1 MGFYQMEPLFTPGR
15 LLVSPTV
22 LNSKL
27 DYQRLLRRHLS
38 GDWGD
43 IDEYDQVENRRAVEA
58 DEAVLSQYRVTLSGG
73 GSAILTIMT
82 ERRRIHTVVFF
93 INESFIPNESA

>member
-1 MGFYQMEPLFTPGR
+1 MGFYQLEPLFEPGR
-15 LLVSPTV
+15 LLVSPEV

-43 IDEYDQVENRRAVEA
+43 ICEYDQSENFRAVEA
-58 DEAVLSQYRVTLSGG
+58 DDVVLSQYHVTLSGG
-73 GSAILTIMT
+73 KPGILCIMT
-82 ERRRIHTVVFF
+82 EQRRFYTVIFF
-93 INESFIPNESA
+93 TNHKY

>member
-1 MGFYQMEPLFTPGR
+1 M
-15 LLVSPTV
+15 VSPGV
-22 LNSKL
+22 LDSGL
-27 DYQRLLRRHLS
+27 DYTRLLRRHLS

-43 IDEYDQVENRRAVEA
+43 IGEFDAEENHRAVDA

-93 INESFIPNESA
+93 INESFIPNETA